1 MKERRLGDY
10 TAMVNENGYV
20 EYLLNSDGY
29 RVNVYKRD
37 GAQSWTSVHV
47 KLGTLRSAP
56 DGRYMYR

>member
-20 EYLLNSDGY
+20 EYLLDSDGY

-37 GAQSWTSVHV
+37 GAHSWTSTFV
-47 KLGTLRSAP
+47 KLSTLRSAP